1 MNMDLILW
9 RHAEAEDGA
18 ADLARRLTPK
28 GVKQAKQMADWLR
41 PRLPKGAR
49 VVSSPA
55 ERARQ
60 TAAAL
65 TDDFAISR
73 DVAPG
78 RSCGSIL
85 DAVGW
90 PQAGGAVVL
99 VGHQPSLGEAAA
111 FLLCGEV
118 RAWSLK
124 KGAVWWL
131 KRRIRS
137 GDAQVVLKA
146 AISPELL

>member
-1 MNMDLILW
+1 MDLILW
-9 RHAEAEDGA
+9 RHAEAEDGVP
-18 ADLARRLTPK
+18 DLARRLTPK
-28 GVKQAKQMADWLR
+28 GVKQR
-41 PRLPKGAR
+41 PRLPKDAR

-78 RSCGSIL
+78 RSCESIL

-90 PQAGGAVVL
+90 PQHGGAVVL
-99 VGHQPSLGEAAA
+99 VGHQPSLGETAA

-118 RAWSLK
+118 QEWSMR

-131 KRRIRS
+131 KRRSRN
-137 GDAQVVLKA
+137 GGAQVVLKV